1 MGVNRVLLGN
11 TRGPQGPQ
19 GVQGPR
25 GIQGIKGD
33 DGRNGIGVAEGG
45 IDGQVLVKDGSFEY
59 QTRWADVLLKDE
71 VNNRLSTISRSITTL
86 SDNIAKESAR
96 IDAIKAIKQTM
107 LPTGDLNWSSNK
119 CRQYISGVKSTD
131 TPLIGLNLASTLNV
145 QDKQAIKEEWGKVI
159 DAQSGDGY
167 IDFYCSEA
175 PTRAI
180 PLIIKVL

>member
-1 MGVNRVLLGN
+1 MTLTRVLLGN
-11 TRGPQGPQ
+11 IKGPKGNQ
-19 GVQGPR
+19 GVIGQQGE
-25 GIQGIKGD
+25 QGIKGD

-45 IDGQVLVKDGSFEY
+45 VDGQVLVKDGSFEY

-119 CRQYISGVKSTD
+119 CRQYISGIKSTD